1 MCFDQKDYINNKKG
15 GKNFRE
21 KSGCDYFTKSLAELS
36 IHVIICKGDL
46 TVNAFFKM
54 LDKEGAK

>member
-1 MCFDQKDYINNKKG
+1 LNDLVIHNHNEKG

-21 KSGCDYFTKSLAELS
+21 KFGCDYSAKNLAELS

-54 LDKEGAK
+54 LYKEGAK